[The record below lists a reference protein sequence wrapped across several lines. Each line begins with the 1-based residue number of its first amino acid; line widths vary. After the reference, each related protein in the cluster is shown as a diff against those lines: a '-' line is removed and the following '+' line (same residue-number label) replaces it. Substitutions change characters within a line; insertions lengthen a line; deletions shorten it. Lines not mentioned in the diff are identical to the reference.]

1 MLENPKEIQEIRE
14 LNRRPL
20 NQAALKWMREAE
32 KLERELPEAE
42 REAWV
47 AEYPVW
53 VQGSGRTM
61 VEYQL
66 HAVTFLQWA
75 IRQPI
80 VENQEEREQ
89 LDVEARTFE
98 ESRTPAEQL
107 KYLTTF
113 RGEGNQPTRLAQ
125 RLTGDDT
132 GTERVEDNGDVRTP
146 TDDGRG
152 EDVGSTPDEAG
163 TELGGA
169 TDAASDTTTEPA
181 AEDTVVEEEQR
192 RRDEEKAA
200 EIARP
205 YVALTDAMKSG
216 LKALYPSPLCA
227 YQ

>member
-1 MLENPKEIQEIRE
+1 
-14 LNRRPL
+14 
-20 NQAALKWMREAE
+20 MREAE
-32 KLERELPEAE
+32 KLEQALPEAE

-47 AEYPVW
+47 AEHPVQ
-53 VQGSGRTM
+53 VQGGGRKM

-80 VENQEEREQ
+80 LANQEEREQ

-113 RGEGNQPTRLAQ
+113 RGEGGSTDPSGTTTE
-125 RLTGDDT
+125 TGDDT
-132 GTERVEDNGDVRTP
+132 GTGSVKDSGDVRTT

-152 EDVGSTPDEAG
+152 ENVGSTPDEGG

-192 RRDEEKAA
+192 RKNSVGDEEKAA
-200 EIARP
+200 EIAQP

-216 LKALYPSPLCA
+216 LKARTRAAC
-227 YQ
+227 

>member
-1 MLENPKEIQEIRE
+1 MLESPKRLQEIQE

-32 KLERELPEAE
+32 KLEQALPEAE

-53 VQGSGRTM
+53 VQESGRKM

-80 VENQEEREQ
+80 LENQEEREQ
-89 LDVEARTFE
+89 LDVEAQTLE
-98 ESRTPAEQL
+98 ETRPPAEQL

-125 RLTGDDT
+125 RLRQAKTLEQGAS
-132 GTERVEDNGDVRTP
+132 RIVETFALQLM
-146 TDDGRG
+146 T
-152 EDVGSTPDEAG
+152 
-163 TELGGA
+163 
-169 TDAASDTTTEPA
+169 
-181 AEDTVVEEEQR
+181 
-192 RRDEEKAA
+192 DEERMWDPPPMRAHPSWGEQPK
-200 EIARP
+200 RP
-205 YVALTDAMKSG
+205 AI
-216 LKALYPSPLCA
+216 PLPNLR
-227 YQ
+227 QKTQ

>member
-1 MLENPKEIQEIRE
+1 
-14 LNRRPL
+14 
-20 NQAALKWMREAE
+20 MREAE
-32 KLERELPEAE
+32 KLEQGLPEAE

-47 AEYPVW
+47 AEHPVW
-53 VQGSGRTM
+53 VQGSGRKM

-80 VENQEEREQ
+80 LENQEEREQ

-98 ESRTPAEQL
+98 ETRSPAEQL

-113 RGEGNQPTRLAQ
+113 RGEGNQPTPSGTTTE
-125 RLTGDDT
+125 TGEDT
-132 GTERVEDNGDVRTP
+132 GTGSVEDSGVVRTT

-152 EDVGSTPDEAG
+152 ENVGSAPDEG
-163 TELGGA
+163 VSELGGA

-216 LKALYPSPLCA
+216 LKVRTRAAC
-227 YQ
+227 

>member
-1 MLENPKEIQEIRE
+1 
-14 LNRRPL
+14 
-20 NQAALKWMREAE
+20 
-32 KLERELPEAE
+32 
-42 REAWV
+42 
-47 AEYPVW
+47 
-53 VQGSGRTM
+53 M

-80 VENQEEREQ
+80 RVNQEEREQ
-89 LDVEARTFE
+89 LDVEARTLE
-98 ESRTPAEQL
+98 ETRSPAEQL

-125 RLTGDDT
+125 RLRQATTLEQGAS
-132 GTERVEDNGDVRTP
+132 RIVETFAAP

-152 EDVGSTPDEAG
+152 EDVGSTPDEG
-163 TELGGA
+163 VSELGGA
-169 TDAASDTTTEPA
+169 TEATSDTTTEPTP
-181 AEDTVVEEEQR
+181 EDTVVEEELTAEEQR

-216 LKALYPSPLCA
+216 VKARTRAAC
-227 YQ
+227 